1 MDPTCP
7 SLHGVHSMTASVMC
21 SWCDMEYGKCA
32 VWDVHHV
39 LPLYT
44 SGISYSR
51 PPPGIWWVWNRMGHP
66 AFGSQ
71 WSMVGSI
78 GIDLAHVYESMS
90 RNRYRG
96 RLVASGHSDTVIS
109 HIMRSY
115 LIVACS
121 AIDCNR
127 YSQPLVL
134 GIISEIRDFL
144 GQKTCY
150 DVLEHLRCTDLLPL
164 CDDNATS
171 VAIAM
176 AAKMTNASS
185 ASHVH
190 RNLAHLVPHLSPL
203 PLFKVEASAPS
214 HTPSL
219 DPQGMDSLACPP
231 LDVLLRNV
239 CDLTESTKIIGTK
252 PFAHGGFSDIW
263 RGCEWGAGA
272 TRDVAIK
279 IVRVARK
286 QDVGVEKLQKEDG
299 TPLIADFG
307 LSRLVIEFSTGLT
320 TSSSKGSCRWMAP
333 ELFGGIDSQVLV
345 PVTTASDVWAF
356 GCLCIEILLG
366 IVPWATT
373 RNDAAIILAVV
384 QHRKTPPLPESTS
397 SVPVGHIMS
406 HCWAYEP
413 SHRPSMVQLV
423 NALRDVDPEWLH
435 TSVCTLLLPMP
446 TVLSDSPPPIR
457 NSDSD
462 SFTRTFGESPLIS
475 GSQTETR
482 TKTPIALIPLDPLFS
497 PREPPPSHQRV
508 TPVSS
513 TGATPYLDMLSFTPS
528 DSGSSGPASRD
539 EPPLFEISQPP
550 LFGPGPR
557 RPSRGIREVRQ
568 NSQPIWPRTPSSSS
582 STLPHPVRGGGGGGD
597 DAFRSEAWRTRD
609 TTPASTRP
617 PSQSSLHIWT
627 PTRPESRHG
636 SHIPS
641 MSPISQTS
649 SDRSATTTSLPTPVT
664 PVPPHTHYRYH
675 HSASYGPPVHSPDYR
690 YQGSYFA
697 GPPLELHPPLTPN
710 GSIPR
715 DFQFARSNPIR
726 ISAPDG
732 TPVIL
737 PERKSSSS
745 SPTKSNRAR

>member
-1 MDPTCP
+1 
-7 SLHGVHSMTASVMC
+7 
-21 SWCDMEYGKCA
+21 
-32 VWDVHHV
+32 
-39 LPLYT
+39 
-44 SGISYSR
+44 
-51 PPPGIWWVWNRMGHP
+51 
-66 AFGSQ
+66 
-71 WSMVGSI
+71 
-78 GIDLAHVYESMS
+78 
-90 RNRYRG
+90 
-96 RLVASGHSDTVIS
+96 
-109 HIMRSY
+109 
-115 LIVACS
+115 
-121 AIDCNR
+121 
-127 YSQPLVL
+127 
-134 GIISEIRDFL
+134 
-144 GQKTCY
+144 
-150 DVLEHLRCTDLLPL
+150 
-164 CDDNATS
+164 
-171 VAIAM
+171 
-176 AAKMTNASS
+176 MTNASS

-286 QDVGVEKLQKEDG
+286 QDVGVEKLQKSILREIIPWSTVAHQNILPFYGLCWLDGPDDLPAMVFPYCESGTCVDFLTKNPDADRMSIIRQVAAGLSHLHSRNPPIAHGDIKATNILMKEDG

-333 ELFGGIDSQVLV
+333 ELFGGIDIQVLV